1 VNKNNEQAYQ
11 YCLVGTAY
19 APPNLNEQATRQCYT
34 QTAIRPKTE
43 HGECPKPNFNT
54 KWSNT
59 TTVALTTARFSQL
72 LLGLDSTVTLSPAQR
87 ELGRKA
93 WNPFLN
99 LAIEH
104 KLLRKRE
111 ADWELD
117 FDSAGANAIY
127 YLELPLTLNLGH
139 QTESLPLLIAKPRT
153 YIENGWIAKLGSGYR
168 ERHLINLYLSQP
180 ELAKRPFAPADLA
193 EILASFYQMSRQYL
207 PTGFTGQPN
216 FNINQLPTL
225 QRRLG
230 EAKASLQWRG
240 LLSKT
245 GYWQNAILETKL
257 SATIPSTTPKI
268 SPVRDKVIK
277 QLADY
282 TQKDKLRTTRLISL
296 WETGLLKEDEL
307 GLAWRTLP
315 AFYPQAHFEHLLFT
329 LGQRAKVKK
338 EGRQLSWHEIETT
351 ARALRSQRGQRKQTE
366 PLEGKQKLR
375 KIECRHN
382 NLVPPSA
389 NANPKIYSLVPKIKD
404 FVADL
409 RKLNR
414 VRLEV
419 KTNVANWRYYSKL
432 PLVERPRPS
441 LLKIKLLDAHGTLIF
456 SDDSRQ
462 IEPDQATTQWSL
474 ALDQEFIKNWWR
486 KQDFSKGQTPPVF
499 YLEITQSESN
509 SSDTNTNLTEP
520 SGEWLA
526 VSVCLSFFPRN
537 YKA

>member
-1 VNKNNEQAYQ
+1 VSANSSELETKQSYTLTTACTKTQ
-11 YCLVGTAY
+11 YS
-19 APPNLNEQATRQCYT
+19 EWH
-34 QTAIRPKTE
+34 KSD
-43 HGECPKPNFNT
+43 FNP

-59 TTVALTTARFSQL
+59 TTITLTTARFSQL

-93 WNPFLN
+93 WGPFLN

-111 ADWELD
+111 TDWELD
-117 FDSAGANAIY
+117 FNSAGANAIY
-127 YLELPLTLNLGH
+127 HLELPLALNLAR
-139 QTESLPLLIAKPRT
+139 QTESLPLIAKPRT
-153 YIENGWIAKLGSGYR
+153 YIENGWIAELGSGYR

-180 ELAKRPFAPADLA
+180 ELAKYPFVPTDLT
-193 EILASFYQMSRQYL
+193 EILASYYQRSHQYL
-207 PTGFTGQPN
+207 PTGFTAQPN
-216 FNINQLPTL
+216 FNTDQLPTL

-240 LLSKT
+240 LFSKAD
-245 GYWQNAILETKL
+245 YWQNDILESKL
-257 SATIPSTTPKI
+257 SDPTTSTTFKI
-268 SPVRDKVIK
+268 SPARNEVNK

-307 GLAWRTLP
+307 SLAWRTLP
-315 AFYPQAHFEHLLFT
+315 SFYPQAHFEHLLFT
-329 LGQRAKVKK
+329 LSQRAKVRE
-338 EGRQLSWHEIETT
+338 EGRQLSWHEIEAT
-351 ARALRSQRGQRKQTE
+351 ARALHSQRGQRKQTE
-366 PLEGKQKLR
+366 PLEGKQRLR

-382 NLVPPSA
+382 NLVPPPA

-404 FVADL
+404 FIEDP

-419 KTNVANWRYYSKL
+419 KTHVANWRYYSKL

-441 LLKIKLLDAHGTLIF
+441 LLKIKLLDAHSTLIF
-456 SDDSRQ
+456 SDSGRQ

-474 ALDQEFIKNWWR
+474 ALDQEFIKNWWC
-486 KQDFSKGQTPPVF
+486 KQDFSKDQTLPVF
-499 YLEITQSESN
+499 YLEIAQIESN
-509 SSDTNTNLTEP
+509 SSNTNINLTEP
-520 SGEWLA
+520 ATSFPASCGEWLT
-526 VSVCLSFFPRN
+526 VSICLSFFPRN
-537 YKA
+537 YRA